1 MVFLIFGV
9 ENFKGPDNLIIN
21 RYSKKVVRMFL
32 NHLFN
37 ELNNKIPLSMILT
50 EREESTELSIFSKGQ
65 YEFDFQVLKYDSLH
79 EAEFVLEALEHSFSE
94 SSRVVSDKSASR
106 NVKRQRRVFID
117 NFDNLTL
124 YENHDRV
131 QLVADCILNQRMTS
145 YNVFF
150 NSKQREVM
158 NGYQLEN
165 VALQR
170 LN

>member
-1 MVFLIFGV
+1 
-9 ENFKGPDNLIIN
+9 
-21 RYSKKVVRMFL
+21 MFL
-32 NHLFN
+32 NHLFS
-37 ELNNKIPLSMILT
+37 ELNNKIPLSLILT
-50 EREESTELSIFSKGQ
+50 EREKSTELSIFSKGHD
-65 YEFDFQVLKYDSLH
+65 EFDFQILKYDSLH

-94 SSRVVSDKSASR
+94 GSRVVSDRSYSR

-131 QLVADCILNQRMTS
+131 QLVADCILNQRITS

-158 NGYQLEN
+158 NGYELEN